1 MAWGI
6 IGDAMVAYFQAPCA
20 PLTSRSLAEPNSKPW
35 AASLLCCLFLG
46 LAGCPGRTGG
56 DLYVSGQIEGT
67 TVEAGSRVGGR
78 VEEVLVDEGDGVK
91 AGDVLVRLETPE
103 AKAMHAVAKAQ
114 EAQAVAVLAKLEAGA
129 RPEEI
134 SRARAVA
141 FRMEKQY
148 QMALRGA
155 RSQEINVARAGME
168 TARAQ
173 RDEAKAEFERIR
185 TLYEEHVVSQ
195 QVFDQANHHFEA
207 AVGSH
212 KGTME
217 NLDLLV
223 QGTRDEQIAMAKA
236 SHEEAKAT
244 LEELE
249 NGARIEDL
257 AAARAARDAAT
268 ANVMSAAANLREM
281 TVSAPL
287 DGVVESIDLHPGDL
301 VRPGPIVSIVDPED
315 LELTVYVSAKWL
327 GHLRLGQTLQF
338 TTDSHDDETFSGA
351 IIYIASQGEFTPRNL
366 QTQEERVQQVF
377 GVKIQLD
384 SASGKL
390 RAGMTAT
397 VRFDGVS

>member
-6 IGDAMVAYFQAPCA
+6 IGDAMAAYFQAPSA
-20 PLTSRSLAEPNSKPW
+20 PLTSRSSAESNSKPW
-35 AASLLCCLFLG
+35 TASLLCFLFLG

-78 VEEVLVDEGDGVK
+78 VEELLVDEGDGVK
-91 AGDVLVRLETPE
+91 VGDVLVRLETPE
-103 AKAMHAVAKAQ
+103 AEAMHAAAKAQ
-114 EAQAVAVLAKLEAGA
+114 EAQ
-129 RPEEI
+129 
-134 SRARAVA
+134 AVA

-281 TVSAPL
+281 TISAPL

-384 SASGKL
+384 SANGKL

-397 VRFDGVS
+397 VRFDGAS